1 MSRYYA
7 ICVFS
12 DEDGEFYEID
22 ERNRKHR
29 IEALRQFPEFEAM
42 RDALFKAGD
51 LLFDMWDGDP
61 EMLARYETVN
71 NLITRALTR
80 SERG

>member
-51 LLFDMWDGDP
+51 GLD
-61 EMLARYETVN
+61 
-71 NLITRALTR
+71 
-80 SERG
+80 